1 MNSAVNIQQI
11 FLLFILYSFLGWICE
26 VLYVGIFFEHKFI
39 NRGFLH
45 SPICPIYGFGGLIVL
60 HLLQPWN
67 NSWIQLFLAS
77 AILCSLLE
85 YISSYIL
92 EVMFQTKWCDYS
104 DKAFNL
110 HGRICLL
117 NSTLFGLMGVLTAH
131 FVQPLLSFIVFSLSD
146 RAAAVTATAILA
158 ILIPDLLNTIRRLV
172 KFNTTMAKLQTI
184 QEEAEKRLAAEIQA
198 RRQIFQLKI
207 QSIKEKA
214 ESDQHKFT
222 DAVLA
227 KLAEHRMNRRNA
239 ESLLKRFPS
248 MTSRSY
254 SLPLDIIR
262 QKLRQDIEQRRAE
275 FRRRRAIKK

>member
-92 EVMFQTKWCDYS
+92 EVMFQTKWWDYS
-104 DKAFNL
+104 DKPFNL

-214 ESDQHKFT
+214 ESDHHKFT

>member
-1 MNSAVNIQQI
+1 MKSAVNIQQI

-92 EVMFQTKWCDYS
+92 EVMFQTKWWDYS
-104 DKAFNL
+104 DKPFNL

-222 DAVLA
+222 DAVLT